1 MISPIGALRR
11 PLQAAVKDFPSRVQL
26 RTPHA
31 SFGFGPLRTLRSTS
45 HPQKAAIFSSA
56 FSTRATYSNH
66 TQDKRK
72 SDTNYWGSKSMG
84 TPLAMSFES
93 LGIRKN
99 TQLFI
104 MLILAVGAVLETLLW
119 GEKAWL
125 WWKGEEGD
133 RLE

>member
-1 MISPIGALRR
+1 
-11 PLQAAVKDFPSRVQL
+11 
-26 RTPHA
+26 
-31 SFGFGPLRTLRSTS
+31 
-45 HPQKAAIFSSA
+45 
-56 FSTRATYSNH
+56 
-66 TQDKRK
+66 
-72 SDTNYWGSKSMG
+72 MG

-104 MLILAVGAVLETLLW
+104 MLILAVGAVLEALLW

-133 RLE
+133 RLD

>member
-1 MISPIGALRR
+1 M
-11 PLQAAVKDFPSRVQL
+11 V
-26 RTPHA
+26 
-31 SFGFGPLRTLRSTS
+31 
-45 HPQKAAIFSSA
+45 AIFSSA
-56 FSTRATYSNH
+56 FSTRATYSKH
-66 TQDKRK
+66 TEDQRK
-72 SDTNYWGSKSMG
+72 SDPNYWPSKPWG

-99 TQLFI
+99 TQMFV
-104 MLILAVGAVLETLLW
+104 MLILVTGAILEALLW